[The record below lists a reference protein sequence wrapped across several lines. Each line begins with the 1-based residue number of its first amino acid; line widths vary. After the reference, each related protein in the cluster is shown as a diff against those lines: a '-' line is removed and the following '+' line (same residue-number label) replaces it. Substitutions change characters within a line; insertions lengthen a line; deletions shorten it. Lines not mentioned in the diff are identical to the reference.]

1 MVEKIWVKLHQLPI
15 RPVSLLCKGLCRVS
29 SSIKNFAPG
38 ISDELINSDSCLL
51 NHCYNM
57 HVYFNPFTTS
67 GHLQI
72 LLCLTPDD
80 FTRPRESLGGER
92 VKVQHLLMY
101 FQNVPRPQNRTEAIL
116 AQAPVFKIYLP
127 LYTPVTLWLRFQACG
142 QEKTEV
148 QKNAVSGKLKF
159 TTGRSRNYVF
169 LSAVSFPKKT
179 FVCMRS
185 GRVGNRKK
193 GMSVTLLI
201 SVFHSGY

>member
-57 HVYFNPFTTS
+57 HVYF
-67 GHLQI
+67 
-72 LLCLTPDD
+72 
-80 FTRPRESLGGER
+80 
-92 VKVQHLLMY
+92 KVQHLLMY

-127 LYTPVTLWLRFQACG
+127 LYTPVKLWLRFQACG